1 MALHHIL
8 YANRLRQEQT
18 AKHYPI
24 EVINNKL
31 ENGDFNPLG
40 ETYSYKKIGKTF
52 RCGKFEREDFKATS
66 LTENLNVT
74 NSGLVLYTTDFR
86 IVDNGVRRGDKI
98 IYNGNEYSVFDFS
111 KPSNH
116 ANKQF
121 QRKSLNGVLLI
132 SLT

>member
-24 EVINNKL
+24 IVTNDKL
-31 ENGDFNPLG
+31 DNGYFDPEG
-40 ETYSYKKIGKTF
+40 EKYEYAKLGKTF
-52 RCGKFEREDFKATS
+52 RCGKFEKEEFKGFN
-66 LTENLNVT
+66 LNENLNVT

-86 IVDNGVRRGDKI
+86 IVNAKVSRGDKI
-98 IYNGNEYSVFDFS
+98 IYQGREYSIQDYS
-111 KPSNH
+111 KPNNH
-116 ANKQF
+116 ANKQY
-121 QRKSLNGVLLI
+121 QRNSLNGVLLL